1 MAQDRIHI
9 VTHENGWAVKRE
21 GKSNPD
27 SVHATQKEAIDAGRD
42 LALKEDADL
51 VLHRTDGTFRK
62 VVSVSGEEEN
72 MNEREHAARTEERK
86 TTRRID
92 TDDVVSLGSRISW
105 GAILAGASVAL
116 AVMVALGWLSTA
128 IGLSVADSVRERTL
142 SWGAMICAVITVIAS
157 LFVGGFVV
165 SRLTAGEDK
174 TEALTYGIVLWGFLF
189 AAGTALAAAGTN
201 VGLNALN
208 AFQTRTDARAVLPN
222 LDDLGLSEQK
232 TAEIRARFNE
242 PLPLDTIKAAGWWVF
257 AGIILSL
264 AASVGGAVAGAGPTL
279 VLRQIRERRGLVT
292 TTRTQL
298 QPQA

>member
-21 GKSNPD
+21 GKTNPE

-42 LALKEDADL
+42 LALKDDADL

-92 TDDVVSLGSRISW
+92 TDDVVSVGSRISW

-142 SWGAMICAVITVIAS
+142 SWGAMICALITVIAS

-165 SRLTAGEDK
+165 SRMTAGEDK

-189 AAGTALAAAGTN
+189 AVGTALSVAGTN

-208 AFQTRTDARAVLPN
+208 ALMRTDTRAAMPN
-222 LDDLGLSEQK
+222 LDDIGLKESQ
-232 TAEIRARFNE
+232 IREVRAKFNE
-242 PLPLDTIKAAGWWVF
+242 PLPLDTVKAAGWWAF

-264 AASVGGAVAGAGPTL
+264 AASVGGAVTGAGPTL
-279 VLRQIRERRGLVT
+279 VLRQIRARRGLVT

>member
-1 MAQDRIHI
+1 MAQERIHI

-21 GKSNPD
+21 GKSNPE

-42 LALKEDADL
+42 LALKDDADL

-92 TDDVVSLGSRISW
+92 TDDVVSVGSRISW

-116 AVMVALGWLSTA
+116 AMMVALGWLSTA

-165 SRLTAGEDK
+165 SRMTAGEDK

-189 AAGTALAAAGTN
+189 AIGTALSVAGTN

-208 AFQTRTDARAVLPN
+208 ALMRTDTRAAMPN
-222 LDDLGLSEQK
+222 LDEVGGLKESQIR
-232 TAEIRARFNE
+232 EIRAKFNE
-242 PLPLDTIKAAGWWVF
+242 PLPLDTVKAAGWWAF

-264 AASVGGAVAGAGPTL
+264 AASVGGAIVGAGPTL
-279 VLRQIRERRGLVT
+279 VLRQIRARRGLVT

>member
-1 MAQDRIHI
+1 MAQERIHI
-9 VTHENGWAVKRE
+9 VTHENGWGVKRE
-21 GKSNPD
+21 GKTNPE

-42 LALKEDADL
+42 LALKEEADL
-51 VLHRTDGTFRK
+51 VLHRTDGTVRK

-72 MNEREHAARTEERK
+72 MNKREHATRTEERK

-92 TDDVVSLGSRISW
+92 TDDVVSVGSRISW
-105 GAILAGASVAL
+105 GAVLAGASVAL
-116 AVMVALGWLSTA
+116 AMMVALGWLSTA
-128 IGLSVADSVRERTL
+128 IGLSVSDNVRDRTL
-142 SWGAMICAVITVIAS
+142 TWGAMICALITVLAS

-189 AAGTALAAAGTN
+189 AVGTAMAAGGSYI
-201 VGLNALN
+201 GLNALN
-208 AFQTRTDARAVLPN
+208 AFQTRSDARAAMPN
-222 LDDLGLSEQK
+222 LDDIGLTERQVR
-232 TAEIRARFNE
+232 EIRAKFNE
-242 PLPLDTIKAAGWWVF
+242 PLPLDTVKAAGWWAF

-279 VLRQIRERRGLVT
+279 VLRQIRARRGLVT
-292 TTRTQL
+292 TARTQL